1 MSQLQT
7 KRETEDEVV
16 CFRKNIIKKNFF
28 ISMNDSN
35 DFLISR
41 NESESLCPDGA
52 VVPELFS
59 RTAQKQ
65 GRWLG
70 WDIFLV

>member
-16 CFRKNIIKKNFF
+16 CFRKNIITIFFF
-28 ISMNDSN
+28 ILTNDSN

-41 NESESLCPDGA
+41 NESEILCPDGA